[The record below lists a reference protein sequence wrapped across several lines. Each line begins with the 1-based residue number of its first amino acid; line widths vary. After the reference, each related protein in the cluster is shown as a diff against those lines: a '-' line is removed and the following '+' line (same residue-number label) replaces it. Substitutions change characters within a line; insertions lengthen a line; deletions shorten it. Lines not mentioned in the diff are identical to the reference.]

1 MSDIEF
7 LEVDDLIKIYNSRGQ
22 LRKRIKRINFQYP
35 HPIIIT
41 ESEEELIHKLNWKYN
56 LGVTELLGI
65 HREAGTWGRYCV
77 YYK

>member
-1 MSDIEF
+1 MNEIKF
-7 LEVDDLIKIYNSRGQ
+7 LELDDLIKIYNSRGQ
-22 LRKRIKRINFQYP
+22 LRKGIKKINLQYP

-41 ESEEELIHKLNWKYN
+41 ESEEDFILKLNWKYN

-65 HREAGTWGRYCV
+65 YREVGTWGNFSV